1 MSVGAAAADA
11 SAEDGDSRELAC
23 DEKRL
28 DFTMRVLSTTEEK
41 DETTDFVGVSWS
53 ATRLATTFELN
64 FEGELVEAED
74 GRSADRTAG
83 ERCGCAAEGFREREG
98 DCGIVDCKVE
108 VEVEGTRSPG
118 RGREGDL
125 REKTAFPTPVA
136 AVAVTG

>member
-1 MSVGAAAADA
+1 
-11 SAEDGDSRELAC
+11 
-23 DEKRL
+23 
-28 DFTMRVLSTTEEK
+28 MRVLSTTDEK
-41 DETTDFVGVSWS
+41 DETTGFLGVSWS
-53 ATRLATTFELN
+53 ATRLAATFELN
-64 FEGELVEAED
+64 FEVELAEAED
-74 GRSADRTAG
+74 GRGAARTAG

>member
-1 MSVGAAAADA
+1 
-11 SAEDGDSRELAC
+11 
-23 DEKRL
+23 
-28 DFTMRVLSTTEEK
+28 MRVLSTTEEK

-53 ATRLATTFELN
+53 ATRLATLA
-64 FEGELVEAED
+64 EAED

-83 ERCGCAAEGFREREG
+83 ERCSCAAEGFSEREG

-125 REKTAFPTPVA
+125 REKTAFPTPLA

>member
-1 MSVGAAAADA
+1 
-11 SAEDGDSRELAC
+11 
-23 DEKRL
+23 
-28 DFTMRVLSTTEEK
+28 MRVLSTTEEK

-64 FEGELVEAED
+64 FEGEPAEAED

-83 ERCGCAAEGFREREG
+83 ERCGCAAEGFKEREG
-98 DCGIVDCKVE
+98 DCGIVDCKVEADVE

-125 REKTAFPTPVA
+125 REKTAFPTPLA
-136 AVAVTG
+136 AAAVTG